1 MIDGFIKY
9 LKTERNLSDN
19 TLEAYRRDVMQF
31 LAFAGHDDPRRID
44 RNNIRAFLG
53 SLQRQG
59 MDKRSMG
66 RKLSALKSYFKF
78 CLREGLADQN
88 PALGLRSPKPDK
100 KLPHFL
106 SPEQAGISVESDSP
120 DGKNKSRDDAIMELL
135 YGSGLRSAELLTL
148 RTNDVDLN
156 SAQVK
161 VRGKGNKERIVPLTR
176 ASISALR
183 QYLGGRDDGGG
194 VFAGQNGKA
203 LSRSQLQRIVKAR
216 IRAAGYGGKASPH
229 VMRHSFATHL
239 LDRGADL
246 KAVKEL
252 LGHASLSTTQ
262 VYTHVTVDRLKKVYK
277 QAHPRAEEEEDKS

>member
-1 MIDGFIKY
+1 MVDSFIKY
-9 LKTERNLSDN
+9 LRTERNLSGN
-19 TLEAYRRDVMQF
+19 TLEAYRRDVLQF
-31 LAFAGHDDPRRID
+31 LAFAGTDDPGRVD
-44 RNNIRAFLG
+44 RNRIRSFLG

-78 CLREGLADQN
+78 CLREGEVDTN

-106 SPEQAGISVESDSP
+106 SQEQAGISVEYEPP
-120 DGKNKSRDDAIMELL
+120 DRRNRIRDVAIMELL
-135 YGSGLRSAELLTL
+135 YGSGLRSTELLSL
-148 RTNDVDLN
+148 KTNDVDLN
-156 SAQVK
+156 NAQIK

-176 ASISALR
+176 ASVSVLKR
-183 QYLGGRDDGGG
+183 YLAGRGEGGS
-194 VFAGQNGKA
+194 VFLGKNGKI
-203 LSRSQLQRIVKAR
+203 LSRSQLQRIVKSR

-252 LGHASLSTTQ
+252 LGHSSLSTTQ

-277 QAHPRAEEEEDKS
+277 QAHPRAEEEEEKQ